1 MAPKALPPAKS
12 KGAPVKKVNPNKLLG
27 SKTKKV
33 DPNKLKRPTGKKKN
47 SLGSGLGVVKTQII
61 KVENLIK
68 NNFTFQKRAT
78 EKKRIRGERTKDQV
92 DEAALE
98 KKDAKADKA
107 GKKISLPKLGFFERI
122 KQFFMNLLMGVVE
135 SLSFSA

>member
-47 SLGSGLGVVKTQII
+47 SLGSGP
-61 KVENLIK
+61 
-68 NNFTFQKRAT
+68 RC
-78 EKKRIRGERTKDQV
+78 
-92 DEAALE
+92 
-98 KKDAKADKA
+98 
-107 GKKISLPKLGFFERI
+107 KI
-122 KQFFMNLLMGVVE
+122 
-135 SLSFSA
+135 